1 VTFSNARMRGTTRF
15 QTSIIAWPVGS
26 DASPADWLGPARTR
40 RGERDRAASVGGL
53 VRCRPM
59 RLSEK
64 QGEALLESI
73 TDIMA
78 YTMERRDEAIQ
89 ILEAVQVGAALA
101 TGMTRERAVQILTES
116 IVFYEQMLRGFSRPE
131 IGEP

>member
-1 VTFSNARMRGTTRF
+1 
-15 QTSIIAWPVGS
+15 
-26 DASPADWLGPARTR
+26 
-40 RGERDRAASVGGL
+40 
-53 VRCRPM
+53 M

>member
-1 VTFSNARMRGTTRF
+1 MTVAH
-15 QTSIIAWPVGS
+15 I
-26 DASPADWLGPARTR
+26 
-40 RGERDRAASVGGL
+40 
-53 VRCRPM
+53 
-59 RLSEK
+59 SEK

-89 ILEAVQVGAALA
+89 ILEAVQAGAALA

-116 IVFYEQMLRGFSRPE
+116 IVFYEQMLRRSSWPE

>member
-1 VTFSNARMRGTTRF
+1 MTVAH
-15 QTSIIAWPVGS
+15 I
-26 DASPADWLGPARTR
+26 
-40 RGERDRAASVGGL
+40 
-53 VRCRPM
+53 
-59 RLSEK
+59 SEK

-89 ILEAVQVGAALA
+89 ILEAVQAGAALA

-116 IVFYEQMLRGFSRPE
+116 IVFYEQMLRRFSSPE